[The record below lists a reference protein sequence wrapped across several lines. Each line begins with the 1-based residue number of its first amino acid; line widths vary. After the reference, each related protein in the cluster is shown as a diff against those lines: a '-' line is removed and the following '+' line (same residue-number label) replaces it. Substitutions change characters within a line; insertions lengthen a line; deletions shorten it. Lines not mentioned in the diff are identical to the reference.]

1 MAQALSESMEDYLE
15 TIFLLIREQAVA
27 RSRDIAAR
35 LNVNKSSVTGALQA
49 LAERALVNYEP
60 YGYVTLTP
68 AGAAEAQRVLRR
80 HEVLKD
86 FLVKVLSVEEA
97 EADANAC
104 RMEHAVSKGVV
115 DRLVEFAEFV
125 ETCPRAGAK
134 WVRGFGYRCK
144 ESAASPKKD
153 NCVRCL
159 EQCLDDV
166 KMKVPKGEVKT
177 VNATLKDLKPGEKG
191 RIEKLSGEGAVKRRI
206 ADMGVTKGSLVEVVR
221 VAPLGDLID
230 VKIKGYH
237 LSLRKEEAADI
248 AVARLPGGAGDA

>member
-1 MAQALSESMEDYLE
+1 MAQAQALSESMEDYLE

-104 RMEHAVSKGVV
+104 RMEHAISKSVV

-134 WVRGFGYRCK
+134 WIHGFGYRCR
-144 ESAASPKKD
+144 EAVAAPEAKS
-153 NCVRCL
+153 CERCIA
-159 EQCLDDV
+159 QCLDDV
-166 KMKVPKGEVKT
+166 KTQATQGAKQNVIT
-177 VNATLKDLKPGEKG
+177 TLKELKPGDKA
-191 RIEKLSGEGAVKRRI
+191 RIEKLSGAGAVARRI
-206 ADMGVTKGSLVEVVR
+206 ADMGVTKGSVVEVVR
-221 VAPLGDLID
+221 VAPLGDPVD

-237 LSLRKEEAADI
+237 LSLRKEEAAGI
-248 AVARLPGGAGDA
+248 AVSRLPAK

>member
-35 LNVNKSSVTGALQA
+35 MNVNKSSVTGALQA

-60 YGYVTLTP
+60 YGYVTLTR

-115 DRLVEFAEFV
+115 DRLVDFAEFV

-134 WVRGFGYRCK
+134 WIHGFGYRCR
-144 ESAASPKKD
+144 EAIAAPEAMS
-153 NCVRCL
+153 CERCIA
-159 EQCLDDV
+159 QCLDDV
-166 KMKVPKGEVKT
+166 KTQENRGANKSVST
-177 VNATLKDLKPGEKG
+177 TLKELKPGDKA
-191 RIEKLSGEGAVKRRI
+191 RIEKLSGAGAVARRI
-206 ADMGVTKGSLVEVVR
+206 ADMGVTKGSVVEVIR
-221 VAPLGDLID
+221 IAPLGDPID

-237 LSLRKEEAADI
+237 LSLRKEEAAGI
-248 AVARLPGGAGDA
+248 AVSRLPAK

>member
-1 MAQALSESMEDYLE
+1 MSTLHPHLSESLEDYLE

-68 AGAAEAQRVLRR
+68 AGAEAAQKVLRR
-80 HEVLKD
+80 HEVLRD
-86 FLVKVLSVEEA
+86 FLVKVLSIDAA

-115 DRLVEFAEFV
+115 DRLVEFADFV

-134 WVRGFGYRCK
+134 WIHGFGYRCQ
-144 ESAASPKKD
+144 EAAAAPEKKS
-153 NCVRCL
+153 CERCIA
-159 EQCLDDV
+159 QCLDDV
-166 KMKVPKGEVKT
+166 RTPRNTGANQNVST
-177 VNATLKDLKPGEKG
+177 TLKELKPGERA
-191 RIEKLSGEGAVKRRI
+191 RIEKLSGSGAVARRI
-206 ADMGVTKGSLVEVVR
+206 ADMGVTKGSVVEVVR
-221 VAPLGDLID
+221 VAPLGDPVD

-237 LSLRKEEAADI
+237 LSLRKAEAAGI
-248 AVARLPGGAGDA
+248 AVSRLPTQ